1 MSVQWAWWFEN
12 TTERS
17 MPRWQEGSQFQRIAL
32 VKEIAAVQVTDN
44 NL

>member
-12 TTERS
+12 TIKRS
-17 MPRWQEGSQFQRIAL
+17 TLRVQESPQFQRIAL
-32 VKEIAAVQVTDN
+32 VIEIAAARVKEN